1 MVTKATATGPTA
13 EITTAKASMR
23 AAVVMSSWRAAAA
36 AVPSETSSEASSE
49 ASSETTASRAAAH
62 VGLVVSASASAST
75 EMRTVGVAASRSHS
89 EEAARGRLTADAVA

>member
-13 EITTAKASMR
+13 EITTPKASMR
-23 AAVVMSSWRAAAA
+23 AAVVMSSWRATAA

-49 ASSETTASRAAAH
+49 TTAFRAAAH
-62 VGLVVSASASAST
+62 VRLVVSASASAST

-89 EEAARGRLTADAVA
+89 EEAARGRLAADAVA